1 LLLAYQASGSS
12 HFQREKFF
20 IVLLQS
26 YLNKVGIAHE
36 CNRLKQSAR
45 SPFLP
50 SPLQILS
57 QSNIYQFFLLPRF
70 AIRFNQPLSEF
81 IASPNTE
88 VEYWF
93 LLKPEKS
100 RLSV

>member
-1 LLLAYQASGSS
+1 VHEALSPIAFPAVSASNP
-12 HFQREKFF
+12 QPVE
-20 IVLLQS
+20 
-26 YLNKVGIAHE
+26 YL
-36 CNRLKQSAR
+36 
-45 SPFLP
+45 
-50 SPLQILS
+50 
-57 QSNIYQFFLLPRF
+57 IYQFFLLPRF
-70 AIRFNQPLSEF
+70 AIRFNPLLSEF